1 MPKRGIGAR
10 ITWGHPQKGIKK
22 YTHGLFNETPEL
34 SKEDRMRIIAE
45 KMRPYDSEKAL
56 EKVNFIAVGA
66 PFQALTPT
74 PSPSGGNVSPT
85 PTPTSTPTPSVGFNC
100 IWNTQQSLWENN
112 NNEWQDCNPL
122 PTPTPSPSPSSS
134 STTPTPTPTPS
145 STPLP
150 GYAEALTYM
159 DAVLAEG
166 GYLDASMSAATIQ
179 LFTDL
184 NSDNSFSNLDV
195 FYPFMGSNINAFK
208 VNGKNPGTHN
218 LTYSGGIAINPS
230 GITGNDINGFA
241 DTNYNENNHAQV
253 NNLHIGVYCRTNF
266 DESGFDMGAVS
277 TGVGNDSKTLLGL
290 RDTNNVYGSVEISNI
305 TGVPAIYANTDST
318 GHYIISRTGS
328 TSTTL
333 FKNGSS
339 VATDATVSTGEKGTR
354 NYYILARNNAGTAD
368 LFTKRQ
374 LTFVHLGKG
383 LTTTEA
389 SNLSTHINTFLTSLN
404 RNTY

>member
-22 YTHGLFNETPEL
+22 YTHGLFKELPEL
-34 SKEDRMRIIAE
+34 SIEDRMRIIE
-45 KMRPYDSEKAL
+45 ERMKPYDGEKAL
-56 EKVNFIAVGA
+56 EKTTFIAFGA
-66 PFQALTPT
+66 PFYALTPT

-85 PTPTSTPTPSVGFNC
+85 PTPTSTPTPSVGYNC

-112 NNEWQDCNPL
+112 NNDWQDCNPL

-145 STPLP
+145 STPAL
-150 GYAEALTYM
+150 GYADAVTYM
-159 DAVLAEG
+159 NAVINAG

-179 LFTDL
+179 LFVDL
-184 NSDNSFSNLDV
+184 QSDTSWSRLDA
-195 FYPFMGSNINAFK
+195 FYPFMGLSLPAYTI
-208 VNGKNPGTHN
+208 NGKNPGTHN
-218 LTYSGGIAINPS
+218 LTWNGGVSHNASGV
-230 GITGNDINGFA
+230 TGNDINGFGN
-241 DTNYNENNHAQV
+241 TNYNENSHAQL
-253 NNLHIGVYCRTNF
+253 NNLHIGVYCLTNF
-266 DESGFDMGAVS
+266 DEPGYDMGAVS
-277 TGVGNDSKTLLGL
+277 TGVGNDSKTLLGV
-290 RDTNNVYGSVEISNI
+290 RDTNNVYASVGISNI
-305 TGVPAIYANTDST
+305 TAVPAIYGNTDAT

-339 VATDATVSTGEKGTR
+339 VATDATVSTGEKGTQ

-368 LFTKRQ
+368 QYTKRQ

-383 LTTTEA
+383 LTTTQA
-389 SNLSTHINTFLTSLN
+389 SNLSTHINTFLTTLN
-404 RNTY
+404 RNSY